1 MRGMFRRQRG
11 DDAAAPNLHDRIL
24 RPERVRRRVAGR
36 AIGHVQRRLVAG
48 VLVFLPIFVT
58 YFVVDFFYGI
68 IDSLLDPVIS
78 YLGVPHGP
86 GIDVTDVV
94 EIIIIMVILYGTGLL
109 IGWAVTR
116 LLIDRVHDTIGR
128 VPIIGP
134 VYNTTRHGIDFLS
147 DTKNYNY
154 RGVVL
159 LEFPRMGVL
168 SIGLITSGL
177 GEIRGGEEYL
187 SVYVPTTPVPSS
199 GYLVIVRANEVTPTD
214 ISVDEAMRM
223 IISGGIL
230 AGDIFKDRV
239 ILEEASSSW
248 PGREWVVGKHARA
261 ATSTRME
268 SIAPLRKRKPAAK
281 PEEPEQSQSLDTG
294 ARM

>member
-1 MRGMFRRQRG
+1 MRGMFRRQTG
-11 DDAAAPNLHDRIL
+11 DGERPSNLHDRIL
-24 RPERVRRRVAGR
+24 RTERVRRNAIAG
-36 AIGHVQRRLVAG
+36 AVGHVQRRLVAG

-58 YFVVDFFYGI
+58 YFVVNFFYGI
-68 IDSLLDPVIS
+68 VDQLLDPFIRQ
-78 YLGVPHGP
+78 LGIPHGP
-86 GIDVTDVV
+86 GIDIADVA
-94 EIIIIMVILYGTGLL
+94 EIIIIIFILYAMGLL

-147 DTKNYNY
+147 NTQTYNY

-159 LEFPRMGVL
+159 LEFPRLGVL
-168 SIGLITSGL
+168 SIGLITSNL
-177 GEIRGGEEYL
+177 GKINGDEEYL

-199 GYLVIVRANEVTPTD
+199 GYLVIVSSAQVTPTD

-230 AGDIFKDRV
+230 AGDIFKDRA
-239 ILEEASSSW
+239 ILEEAFAETSSW

-261 ATSTRME
+261 AAPSRAE
-268 SIAPLRKRKPAAK
+268 SISPLR
-281 PEEPEQSQSLDTG
+281 EQEPSATHEAQD
-294 ARM
+294 

>member
-1 MRGMFRRQRG
+1 MRGMFRRRSG
-11 DDAAAPNLHDRIL
+11 GNEPPPNLHDRIL
-24 RPERVRRRVAGR
+24 RTERVRRHPIASGV
-36 AIGHVQRRLVAG
+36 GHVQRRLVAG

-68 IDSLLDPVIS
+68 VDSLLDPFIRQ
-78 YLGVPHGP
+78 LGIPHGP
-86 GIDVTDVV
+86 GIDIADVG
-94 EIIIIMVILYGTGLL
+94 EIIIIIFILYCMGLL

-147 DTKNYNY
+147 NTQTHNY

-159 LEFPRMGVL
+159 LEFPRLGVL
-168 SIGLITSGL
+168 SIGLITSNL
-177 GEIRGGEEYL
+177 GKINGDAEYL

-199 GYLVIVRANEVTPTD
+199 GYLVIVSSEQVTPTD

-230 AGDIFKDRV
+230 AGDIFKDRA
-239 ILEEASSSW
+239 ILEEALAETSSW

-261 ATSTRME
+261 VAPSRVE
-268 SIAPLRKRKPAAK
+268 SIAPLRER
-281 PEEPEQSQSLDTG
+281 EPSATRESQD
-294 ARM
+294 